1 MRFEYNSRT
10 GRSGDAMIVLG
21 LIGALLTIVIAGF
34 GVTMSIFAQTGRI
47 NLIESACLAWL
58 LGCGVVSLL
67 LWVCGGFCSGFV
79 LQTVVALACIALGIF
94 GWRLKKR
101 NANANFTLPRP
112 SNVTEWILATIVAV
126 EITILVFVSFKHT
139 LGWDGLLN
147 WEMKARY
154 AFLSGGV
161 IPSSYYSSAGRA
173 FSHPEYPLGIPFTE
187 LWLYLWMGEPNQF
200 WVKIIFPL
208 FYAAGAPLLA
218 LLVARLSG
226 KRWIGLTTAALLPFV
241 PSISASPGGIVVGY
255 VDVPL
260 SVFYLVA
267 LGYLLLWFQSA
278 DSGSAVAFAACS
290 ALLPWIKSEGVI
302 LWAVLVLLG
311 SALSVSKR
319 RIPQFVVS
327 ILPGVALILAWRIF
341 LKIVRV
347 WPPSDFSRP
356 SFSLLRTN
364 ADRLGKI
371 LTTSIGELSQPVHW
385 SIFWLLV
392 AVAIIYLMSSRK
404 LEKALLAL
412 AVILPVVL
420 YSAMYLF
427 SAWPSFTAHM
437 TSSMPRLLLH
447 VMPAGWLAI
456 GLALAQPKGETR
468 AL

>member
-1 MRFEYNSRT
+1 
-10 GRSGDAMIVLG
+10 MIVLG
-21 LIGALLTIVIAGF
+21 LVGALFTIFVAGL
-34 GVTMSIFAQTGRI
+34 GVTMSTFSRAGRI
-47 NLIESACLAWL
+47 NLIECACLAWL

-67 LWVCGGFCSGFV
+67 LWICGAFCSGFV
-79 LQTVVALACIALGIF
+79 LQSVVTVACVALGIF
-94 GWRLKKR
+94 GWRLKR
-101 NANANFTLPRP
+101 NANARFTLPRP
-112 SNVTEWILATIVAV
+112 ANVTEWILATIVAV
-126 EITILVFVSFKHT
+126 EIAVLVFVSFKHT

-208 FYAAGAPLLA
+208 FYAACAPLLA

-226 KRWIGLTTAALLPFV
+226 KRWIGLTIAALLPFV
-241 PSISASPGGIVVGY
+241 PSISASPGGVVVGY
-255 VDVPL
+255 VDFPL

-267 LGYLLLWFQSA
+267 LGCLFFWFKTDDHA
-278 DSGSAVAFAACS
+278 YRFIFAACS
-290 ALLPWIKSEGVI
+290 ALLPWIKSEGII

-311 SALSVSKR
+311 FALSVSKR
-319 RIPQFVVS
+319 RIPQFVLS
-327 ILPGVALILAWRIF
+327 IAPGLVLIFAWRIF
-341 LKIVRV
+341 LKIVHV

-356 SFSLLRTN
+356 SFSLLRNN
-364 ADRLGKI
+364 ANRLGEI
-371 LTTSIGELSQPVHW
+371 LTTLISELSEPVHW
-385 SIFWLLV
+385 SIFWLLAGV
-392 AVAIIYLMSSRK
+392 AVVYLIGSRK
-404 LEKALLAL
+404 LEKLVLAL
-412 AVILPVVL
+412 AVILPIIL
-420 YSAMYLF
+420 YSATYLF
-427 SAWPSFTAHM
+427 STWPSYTAHM

-447 VMPAGWLAI
+447 VMPAGWMAI